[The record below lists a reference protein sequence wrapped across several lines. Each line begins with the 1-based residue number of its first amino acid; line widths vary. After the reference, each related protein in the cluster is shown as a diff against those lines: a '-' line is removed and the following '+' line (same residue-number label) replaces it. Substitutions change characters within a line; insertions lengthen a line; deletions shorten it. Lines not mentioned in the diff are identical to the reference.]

1 MSDSAP
7 SVAANGPHLTW
18 VPMPVQDSSIP
29 VPPVPPTR
37 RVSAELEPQWRFAAG
52 VVGVGTLIYA
62 CVLAWHDGAEG
73 VATAAAFAVAFFAL
87 IFGLA
92 GVVPASVKVGD
103 VEVKIQQAK
112 QEGREEGKE
121 EGKEEGAL
129 TGFMAGA
136 KVATDVKEQRLR
148 VDDVKEAVKA
158 ALMSDDPLRLSDIDV
173 RIPKLAS
180 EEDVDALTAEIVD
193 VLQ

>member
-7 SVAANGPHLTW
+7 SAAANGPPVTL
-18 VPMPVQDSSIP
+18 VPVRVQNASIP
-29 VPPVPPTR
+29 AVPPVPPTG
-37 RVSAELEPQWRFAAG
+37 RVSAELEPQWRYAAG

-62 CVLAWHDGAEG
+62 CVLAWHEDAEG

-87 IFGLA
+87 IFALA

-112 QEGREEGKE
+112 QEGKE

-136 KVATDVKEQRLR
+136 KVATDVKEQRLE
-148 VDDVKEAVKA
+148 VDVVKNAVKA
-158 ALMSDDPLRLSDIDV
+158 ALMSDEPLRLPDIEV
-173 RIPKLAS
+173 QVPKLAS
-180 EEDVDALTAEIVD
+180 EEEADDRTAEIVD